1 MHKTDARTHRALAK
15 RSWTLLAC
23 AILAAPSAAFAQAPV
38 QETPPP
44 AETAETLA
52 PQKSRVTIAVSPGDA
67 TLMMGDTPVK
77 PGSTLELEPGTYEFT
92 ASKEGYK
99 TRIETV
105 VIGEGAPRVIMSVNL
120 SRTDPDT
127 LLLGRTGGLVENL
140 GEARKPVGW
149 SALIVGVGL
158 TATGI
163 ALAATSGVPES
174 CSQLDPEPC
183 GDARDLAGWSV
194 FTGALGG
201 ALTAGGLGLLIWDS
215 LAGAPA
221 SSTDASARRSLRL
234 RPRPQARGA
243 GVVFEL
249 GF

>member
-1 MHKTDARTHRALAK
+1 MIDDALDFDLAK
-15 RSWTLLAC
+15 ASCTLLIMATL
-23 AILAAPSAAFAQAPV
+23 AIPSVASAQVP
-38 QETPPP
+38 TPDTAPP
-44 AETAETLA
+44 AENAEPLP

-67 TLMMGDTPVK
+67 TLMMGETSVK
-77 PGSTLELEPGTYEFT
+77 PGSTLELSQGTYEFT
-92 ASKEGYK
+92 VSKEGYK

-120 SRTDPDT
+120 SKTDPDT
-127 LLLGRTGGLVENL
+127 LMVGRTGGLVENL
-140 GEARKPVGW
+140 GEARRPVGW

-215 LAGAPA
+215 LAGSPA
-221 SSTDASARRSLRL
+221 SSSEESASARRSLRL

-243 GVVFEL
+243 GLVFEL